1 MPSVPPQ
8 DRAIRTIRAITL
20 DLDDT
25 LWPVGPTIMRAERLA
40 HEWLLQHA
48 PAVAAAWPVE
58 RLRALRMTILESRV
72 DLRHDLLAVRRLAL
86 ETAFDESAVRDA
98 GNPQRIDDALDVF
111 MAARNQVDLYPEVAA
126 SLERLSKRY
135 RIASLTN
142 GNADL
147 ARIGLDHL
155 FQATVSAH
163 AHGTSKPDPA
173 LFHIA
178 CRALDCAPGEV
189 VHLGD
194 DAELDV
200 RGARGA
206 GLHAVWINRA
216 SLAWPGDDPPVSV
229 PDLDAFERW
238 LENGGPASRGSAG

>member
-1 MPSVPPQ
+1 MSSAARKNRV
-8 DRAIRTIRAITL
+8 IRAITL

-25 LWPVGPTIMRAERLA
+25 LWPVGPTIVRAERLA
-40 HEWLLQHA
+40 HEWLAQHA
-48 PAVAAAWPVE
+48 PAVAAAWSVD
-58 RLRALRMTILESRV
+58 RLRELRMTIMQSRA
-72 DLRHDLLAVRRLAL
+72 DLRHDLAAVRRVALQTAFRETAESAEADATHPQYIEQAL
-86 ETAFDESAVRDA
+86 E
-98 GNPQRIDDALDVF
+98 VF

-126 SLERLSKRY
+126 SLERLSQRY
-135 RIASLTN
+135 PIASLTN
-142 GNADL
+142 GNANL
-147 ARIGLDHL
+147 QRIGLDHL

-178 CRALDCAPGEV
+178 CRALDCAPEEV

-206 GLHAVWINRA
+206 GLHAVWINR
-216 SLAWPGDDPPVSV
+216 SNLSWPGDDPPVMV
-229 PDLDAFERW
+229 ADMLAFERW
-238 LENGGPASRGSAG
+238 LETRSQA

>member
-1 MPSVPPQ
+1 MPAVLPKH
-8 DRAIRTIRAITL
+8 RAMRTIRAITL

-25 LWPVGPTIMRAERLA
+25 LWPVGPTIVRAERLA
-40 HEWLLQHA
+40 HEWLSQHA

-58 RLRALRMTILESRV
+58 RLRALRLSIMETRA

-86 ETAFDESAVRDA
+86 EAAFRES
-98 GNPQRIDDALDVF
+98 GEPHIDSTQPIAQALEVF
-111 MAARNQVDLYPEVAA
+111 MTARNQVDLYPEVAA
-126 SLERLSKRY
+126 SLERLSQRY

-142 GNADL
+142 GNANL
-147 ARIGLDHL
+147 AHIGLDHL
-155 FQATVSAH
+155 FHATVSAH

-178 CRALDCAPGEV
+178 CRALDCAPDEV

-216 SLAWPGDDPPVSV
+216 SAPWVGDDPPVTV

-238 LENGGPASRGSAG
+238 LDKANR